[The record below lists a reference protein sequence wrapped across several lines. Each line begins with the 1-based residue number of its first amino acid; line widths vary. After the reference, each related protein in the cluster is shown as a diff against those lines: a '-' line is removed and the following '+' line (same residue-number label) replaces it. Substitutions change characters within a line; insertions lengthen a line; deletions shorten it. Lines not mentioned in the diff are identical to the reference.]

1 MSVKKDDDEMDAY
14 CFGRKLFAYVCMCT
28 VSSNSRQASSHCNF
42 FFLLLFYDLSPSLS
56 VFLSLT
62 SLDLIRPLYM
72 YVYASPSLLYADH
85 RLSYYLYI
93 RERERNSVE
102 VKVKTQCSGA
112 ASSSSLVSSS
122 LCFFFIVCMHFICTC
137 TCVYTRA
144 LHITSFFCVWLK
156 PPSSCSLPTTKEAQ
170 KTN

>member
-1 MSVKKDDDEMDAY
+1 MRWTHIVSVGS
-14 CFGRKLFAYVCMCT
+14 CSRTYVCVQSLQTLGKLRAT
-28 VSSNSRQASSHCNF
+28 VIFSFCFSF
-42 FFLLLFYDLSPSLS
+42 MTFLPLT

-144 LHITSFFCVWLK
+144 LHITSFFVCVAQASFFLFPAYNK
-156 PPSSCSLPTTKEAQ
+156 RGTK
-170 KTN
+170 N